1 MDIKFIPS
9 VKETSDMINSTFE
22 TAKVKAVK
30 NYRTSQGSAY
40 ILDEVLDNAADDEH
54 LQNGAVAVMRGL
66 ESLPAIHQESF
77 IQMDEH

>member
-40 ILDEVLDNAADDEH
+40 ILEDTLGNAAEDEH
-54 LQNGAVAVMRGL
+54 L
-66 ESLPAIHQESF
+66 
-77 IQMDEH
+77 